1 MASGLNNQFCAIID
15 FGSQYSQLIAR
26 RVRENR
32 VYCEILPCTTTA
44 SQLRDLG
51 AQGVILSG
59 GPCGVYDDDAP
70 TFDADILDMDVPVLG
85 ICYGMQ
91 VACQAVGGQVTASKE
106 REYGDTTIFLNETD
120 NPIFHGCD
128 DRMQVWMSHG
138 DRVNEISSD
147 IVPIAHTENTPLAAV
162 YDAAHRFWGLQF
174 HPEVTHTQDEGKI
187 LNNFLYRICR
197 FSGDWEIQDY
207 VSRAVVEIREK
218 VGTDRVVCAL
228 SGGVDSSVVAMLIH
242 KAIGDQLTCF
252 FIDNGLLRE
261 GEAEQVC
268 EVFGNQFGLDFR
280 FIDATDRFL
289 ERLAGVTDP
298 EAKRK
303 AIGHQFIDEFREA
316 ASQFKDARF
325 LAQGTLYPDVIESVS
340 PFEGPSATIKSHHN
354 VGGLPEDIDFELIE
368 PLRFLFKDEA
378 RVIGKEVGLP
388 DEIVQRQPFPGPGL
402 GIRIVGE
409 VTRDRLQILR
419 AADAIVQK
427 ELLGWSRFRDI
438 WQGFAVLL
446 PVRSVGVQGDQ
457 RTYDCTAALRIVE
470 STDGM
475 TANWML
481 PPQEILARI
490 SNRICNEVQGI
501 NRVVLDISSKP
512 PSTIEWE

>member
-1 MASGLNNQFCAIID
+1 LASGLNNQFCAIID

-91 VACQAVGGQVTASKE
+91 VACQATGGQVTASKE

-187 LNNFLYRICR
+187 LNNFLFC
-197 FSGDWEIQDY
+197 
-207 VSRAVVEIREK
+207 VK
-218 VGTDRVVCAL
+218 
-228 SGGVDSSVVAMLIH
+228 
-242 KAIGDQLTCF
+242 CF
-252 FIDNGLLRE
+252 FHYLKN
-261 GEAEQVC
+261 
-268 EVFGNQFGLDFR
+268 
-280 FIDATDRFL
+280 
-289 ERLAGVTDP
+289 
-298 EAKRK
+298 K
-303 AIGHQFIDEFREA
+303 
-316 ASQFKDARF
+316 
-325 LAQGTLYPDVIESVS
+325 
-340 PFEGPSATIKSHHN
+340 IK
-354 VGGLPEDIDFELIE
+354 
-368 PLRFLFKDEA
+368 
-378 RVIGKEVGLP
+378 
-388 DEIVQRQPFPGPGL
+388 
-402 GIRIVGE
+402 
-409 VTRDRLQILR
+409 
-419 AADAIVQK
+419 
-427 ELLGWSRFRDI
+427 
-438 WQGFAVLL
+438 
-446 PVRSVGVQGDQ
+446 
-457 RTYDCTAALRIVE
+457 
-470 STDGM
+470 
-475 TANWML
+475 
-481 PPQEILARI
+481 
-490 SNRICNEVQGI
+490 
-501 NRVVLDISSKP
+501 
-512 PSTIEWE
+512 